1 MTEAKARANRP
12 VWLWAIGGLFLLIAL
27 GVAGIWLWR
36 VPLAS
41 WAVQQACNGRELSCR
56 FELEQV
62 GFGGAELSAL
72 SVTTASGDTPVAAE
86 RLTLAVDWPGLFS
99 PRLTGANLQAP
110 KIRARFDGESID
122 LYGLETLFEGGGG
135 AAPADWPHVTA
146 RNGAVFLDTPA
157 GPLSGTFEL
166 DLDSRSD
173 ATAQL
178 HIEPAELS
186 TEDGHLQL
194 GSALLDMKIEDGEP
208 SGVADLEITDG
219 AFGAFTAR
227 AVLLRAELLPTD
239 EPEVDLL
246 RYRLAARELDMAGYG
261 VTAATSS
268 GDIHL
273 MLEAASGS
281 FQPVEILSGLVAHL
295 SADSVR
301 TPDLT
306 AGMLDLEVDLSR
318 AGRGALEGELGL
330 TADTATLDGILE
342 SASDLVLTGDAR
354 LEADGAAR
362 FDGRGTARAIHV
374 AASWRDRI
382 AGMLTL
388 GGGLGAHGA
397 ALDAW
402 VHAGLE
408 NVDTGLTFALRRA
421 PEGALELRARGP
433 VRLTAA
439 SGTVAV
445 LRPFGETAGLVWDD
459 GELTMRGTIAVEG
472 GGGPDLSADLN
483 ELTYGPGGTQLHLAD
498 LVLAPW
504 TEDGLT
510 ASADITRLDLS
521 QAGTAMRTSVRGTLG
536 LDGDLGAAS
545 VRGLTLFGAVDA
557 ARGPEGWRAQLA
569 EGDCLALAADRTQI
583 QSVRFGALAT
593 RLCPS
598 DGRLV
603 RQGANGPEGMLQAD
617 TLSVDFTS
625 GDNQGRLHLP
635 APAVNWTA
643 NGGLTADLTSRGVRL
658 DLSTGPREL
667 SIAAGEAGLGLRL
680 TERDGV
686 RLSGGLDTV
695 RFGGSLIPA
704 QVSADAASFSF
715 SGARGGTG
723 ELTGVRIAD
732 TREDPLYRPV
742 VTHLAA
748 RLQSGELTMT
758 GPVFLESTNRLIADA
773 EVHLS
778 FPEVDGEILV
788 TGRDLDFRQ
797 GGLQISDLSDRLRGF
812 FTNTRGSL
820 EAEARVAISGG
831 ALHGTGDV
839 TVSGFGFQTVALGR
853 ISGIDGAV
861 HFDDLLA
868 LTTPPSQRVTIG
880 SIDPGLPLR
889 DGEVLFQLVGGGDA
903 ELQSALWPFAGGV
916 LSVEPT
922 LWELGA
928 TSRVITVR
936 ADHIGLKELTD
947 LLEMPGFSAEGT
959 VSGRFPIALEAGN
972 AYIRNARLA
981 ADSTGGTLRYTG
993 AVGQQAGQTNETV
1006 AMAFRALRDFR
1017 FTVLEI
1023 GADGNLADDI
1033 VLSARLQ
1040 GHNPDV
1046 LNGQEFNF
1054 NVSIDSKLGQLLS
1067 STRKLTGTDWLA
1079 EIRAQQSETDEGV
1092 SEGD

>member
-12 VWLWAIGGLFLLIAL
+12 VWLWALGGFFLLIAL
-27 GVAGIWLWR
+27 GLASIWVWR

-41 WAVQQACNGRELSCR
+41 WAIQQTCNGRELVCR
-56 FELEQV
+56 FELEQI
-62 GFGGAELSAL
+62 GLNRAELSAL
-72 SVTTASGDTPVAAE
+72 SVTTASGDIPVAAD
-86 RLTLAVDWPGLFS
+86 RITLALDWPGFFS
-99 PRLTGANLQAP
+99 PRLTDAELQAP

-122 LYGLETLFEGGGG
+122 LYGLERLFQGGGSGG
-135 AAPADWPHVTA
+135 ATDWPHVTA
-146 RNGAVFLDTPA
+146 REGAVFLDTPA

-166 DLDSRSD
+166 DLDSRTN
-173 ATAQL
+173 ATAQVQ
-178 HIEPAELS
+178 IEPAELS
-186 TEDGHLQL
+186 TADGHLQL
-194 GSALLDMKIEDGEP
+194 GSALLDMKIEAGEP

-219 AFGAFTAR
+219 AFGAFAAR
-227 AVLLRAELLPTD
+227 EVLLRAELLPTD
-239 EPEVDLL
+239 EPDVDLL

-273 MLEAASGS
+273 MLAAVGRSS
-281 FQPVEILSGLVAHL
+281 QPAEILSGLVAHL

-301 TPDLT
+301 TPEL
-306 AGMLDLEVDLSR
+306 AAEMVDLEVDLSR
-318 AGRGALEGELGL
+318 TSQDALEGELGL
-330 TADTATLDGILE
+330 TADAARLNGILE
-342 SASDLVLTGDAR
+342 SASDLVLTGDA
-354 LEADGAAR
+354 LLDMDGEAR
-362 FDGRGTARAIHV
+362 FDGRSTAKAIHV
-374 AASWRDRI
+374 APAWRDRI
-382 AGMLTL
+382 AGMITL
-388 GGGLGAHGA
+388 GGGLGAHGQ
-397 ALDAW
+397 ALDRW
-402 VHAGLE
+402 VHTGLE
-408 NVDTGLTFALRRA
+408 NVDTGLTFFLRRA
-421 PEGALELRARGP
+421 PDGALELRARGP
-433 VRLTAA
+433 IRLTAA

-459 GELTMRGTIAVEG
+459 GDLTLRGALAVEG
-472 GGGPDLSADLN
+472 GRGPKLAADLN
-483 ELTYGPGGTQLHLAD
+483 ELTYGSGRTQLHLAD
-498 LVLAPW
+498 LVLTPW

-521 QAGTAMRTSVRGTLG
+521 QSDAVMRTSIRGTLG
-536 LDGDLGAAS
+536 LDGGLGAAT

-557 ARGPEGWRAQLA
+557 VRGPEGWRAQLA
-569 EGDCLALAADRTQI
+569 ESDCLALATDGTQI
-583 QSVRFGALAT
+583 QSVRFGAFAT

-603 RQGANGPEGMLQAD
+603 RQGANGPEGTLQAD
-617 TLSVDFTS
+617 TLSVDFTTNDS
-625 GDNQGRLHLP
+625 EGRLHLP
-635 APAVNWTA
+635 NPAVNWTA
-643 NGGLTADLTSRGVRL
+643 NGGLFADLTSRSVRF
-658 DLSTGPREL
+658 DLATGPRDL
-667 SIAAGEAGLGLRL
+667 NVTAGAAGLGLRL
-680 TERDGV
+680 TETEGV
-686 RLSGGLDTV
+686 HLSGGLDTV

-704 QVSADAASFSF
+704 QVSADDAKFTF
-715 SGARGGTG
+715 SGARGATG

-742 VTHLAA
+742 VTHLTA
-748 RLQSGELTMT
+748 RLQSGALAMT
-758 GPVFLESTNRLIADA
+758 GPVFLESTNRLVADA
-773 EVHLS
+773 EVNLS
-778 FPEVDGEILV
+778 FPGVDGEILV
-788 TGRDLDFRQ
+788 TGRDLNFSP
-797 GGLQISDLSDRLRGF
+797 GGLQISHLSDRLRGY

-820 EAEARVAISGG
+820 QAEARIIITGG
-831 ALHGTGDV
+831 SLHGTGDV
-839 TVSGFGFQTVALGR
+839 SVSGFGFQTVALGR

-868 LTTPPSQRVTIG
+868 LTTPPAQRVTIG
-880 SIDPGLPLR
+880 TIDPGLPLQN
-889 DGEVLFQLVGGGDA
+889 GEVLFQLVGGGDA

-922 LWELGA
+922 VWELGA

-936 ADHIGLKELTD
+936 ADHIGLTELTE
-947 LLEMPGFSAEGT
+947 LLEMPGFSADGT

-972 AYIRNARLA
+972 TYIRDARLA
-981 ADSTGGTLRYTG
+981 ADAAGGTLRYTG

-1006 AMAFRALRDFR
+1006 AMAFQALRDFR

-1079 EIRAQQSETDEGV
+1079 EIQAQQNEDNEG
-1092 SEGD
+1092 E